1 MQLWMPANGWQRTFF
16 LINKALDANEPS
28 FDCERV
34 HTLPALKPA
43 LKAFCDGGF
52 MSSGQDM
59 DRGGMQLLYVMTQAT
74 FAWFHGASVAYYW
87 SIS

>member
-1 MQLWMPANGWQRTFF
+1 MPANGWQRTFF
-16 LINKALDANEPS
+16 RINKALDANEPS
-28 FDCERV
+28 FDGERV

-59 DRGGMQLLYVMTQAT
+59 DKGGMQLPYVMTQAT
-74 FAWFHGASVAYYW
+74 FACFHGASVASVAYYG